1 LIISKLLKKVDKK
14 PTELGNYLFIL
25 GIFFLGTAP
34 FISLIFLLPSLIIG
48 SFAREE
54 NYFSDRWNYP
64 FFIASILMVLS
75 STIHYFQATF
85 STIEYDHKLSY
96 IGLFNWIPLFWCF
109 WGFQPYLSTRESR
122 RNFLLVV
129 LAGSF
134 PILINGFLQFFFNF
148 YGPFESLN
156 GLITWFQRP
165 IDNNTQGLTSIF
177 NNQNYAG
184 SWLSMIFFFSLA
196 FALVRKEKKLK
207 KSFSFL
213 FTIFIG
219 LATFLTYSRNAILS
233 VLIFSL
239 TFFDTRKIKIIVFLT
254 LIILIYFIYSYDLT
268 YSTNFDPNTFKE
280 KTDFLTINI
289 KKFGNFLHTVFP
301 DGIYNKINK
310 SFISEGLELS
320 PRIIIWTSAIKFI
333 SQKSLFG
340 WGAGSYSYLFEANN
354 LGSFNPQHTHNL
366 PLEIALSYGIPAS
379 LIIIFSLLF
388 LTYKNFK
395 LELYYL
401 RNNSYL
407 KGNLF
412 DKALKTSAAIFL
424 FSQFF
429 DITYFD
435 SRINVLSWIIFSS
448 MRNILREK
456 VN

>member
-1 LIISKLLKKVDKK
+1 
-14 PTELGNYLFIL
+14 
-25 GIFFLGTAP
+25 
-34 FISLIFLLPSLIIG
+34 
-48 SFAREE
+48 
-54 NYFSDRWNYP
+54 
-64 FFIASILMVLS
+64 M
-75 STIHYFQATF
+75 
-85 STIEYDHKLSY
+85 
-96 IGLFNWIPLFWCF
+96 
-109 WGFQPYLSTRESR
+109 
-122 RNFLLVV
+122 
-129 LAGSF
+129 
-134 PILINGFLQFFFNF
+134 
-148 YGPFESLN
+148 
-156 GLITWFQRP
+156 
-165 IDNNTQGLTSIF
+165 
-177 NNQNYAG
+177 
-184 SWLSMIFFFSLA
+184 
-196 FALVRKEKKLK
+196 
-207 KSFSFL
+207 
-213 FTIFIG
+213 
-219 LATFLTYSRNAILS
+219 
-233 VLIFSL
+233 
-239 TFFDTRKIKIIVFLT
+239 
-254 LIILIYFIYSYDLT
+254 T

-424 FSQFF
+424 FSHFF

-456 VN
+456 DN